1 MKGSSFRDFL
11 RIIFLHQ
18 SVILFTFLAVT
29 LLVLAVSW
37 IIPPKYETAAKIL
50 ARERKAESALQD
62 NTYSDYR
69 SERVAFLQSQIEM
82 IRSEEVIR
90 RVMAEIFPG
99 PREFSAQQIKSFRQ
113 SVKVLSPKGY
123 DITNSDILLIQVT
136 DRNPVRAAEA
146 ANRLTQEF
154 INYTCELK
162 GRTAKQTVDFLEKQ
176 SQAHLEKM
184 KQAEEQV
191 KNFEGRPGPESAFLI
206 STVKTQGPN
215 PELITF
221 NTNYLTARTALKETE
236 FYLTRLREMMRKGV
250 IPQKL
255 VRENPVLATIKDHIV
270 KLEIQLA
277 ALRSRYPD
285 QTAKNTRILK
295 EIDQN
300 KQLFNQEIK
309 ADIDGRLVDMAAL
322 EARVK
327 ILKQTV
333 DRYTALAQKQYEYA
347 RRTRNYEILEEGY
360 QDLLRDIQKARFTE
374 AMNSY
379 RLAHIDIIDE
389 ARVSKTPVSP
399 NIIKNT
405 LVGMLTGILLG
416 LGLAFILNYFDH
428 TLKSIEDVERYL
440 NISVLGSVPKK

>member
-1 MKGSSFRDFL
+1 MVKTEMKGSSFRDFL
-11 RIIFLHQ
+11 RIIFLRR
-18 SVILFTFLAVT
+18 SIILSTFLAVT
-29 LLVLAVSW
+29 LLVLAVNW

-50 ARERKAESALQD
+50 ARERKAESVLQD
-62 NTYSDYR
+62 KYDSDYR
-69 SERVAFLQSQIEM
+69 SERVAFLQSQIEI
-82 IRSEEVIR
+82 IRSEEVVR
-90 RVMAEIFPG
+90 RVFAQLFPASQ
-99 PREFSAQQIKSFRQ
+99 EFSAQQIKSFRQ

-136 DRNPVRAAEA
+136 GRNPVRAAEA
-146 ANRLTQEF
+146 ANRLTREF

-162 GRTAKQTVDFLEKQ
+162 GRTAKQTGDFLEKQ

-191 KNFEGRPGPESAFLI
+191 KNFEGRPGPESTFLI
-206 STVKTQGPN
+206 ATVKTKGPN

-236 FYLTRLREMMRKGV
+236 FYLIRLREMVPKGV
-250 IPQKL
+250 ISQKL
-255 VRENPVLATIKDHIV
+255 VRENPVLATIKNHIV
-270 KLEIQLA
+270 KLEIQLS
-277 ALRSRYPD
+277 ALRSQYPD
-285 QTAKNTRILK
+285 QSAKNMRILK

-309 ADIDGRLVDMAAL
+309 ADIDGRFVDMAAL

-327 ILKQTV
+327 ILRETV

-347 RRTRNYEILEEGY
+347 RRYRNYEILEEGY

-374 AMNSY
+374 AMNTY

-389 ARVSKTPVSP
+389 ARVPKSPVSP
-399 NIIKNT
+399 NMIKNT
-405 LVGMLTGILLG
+405 LMGMLMGILLG
-416 LGLAFILNYFDH
+416 LGLGFFLNYFDH
-428 TLKSIEDVERYL
+428 
-440 NISVLGSVPKK
+440 